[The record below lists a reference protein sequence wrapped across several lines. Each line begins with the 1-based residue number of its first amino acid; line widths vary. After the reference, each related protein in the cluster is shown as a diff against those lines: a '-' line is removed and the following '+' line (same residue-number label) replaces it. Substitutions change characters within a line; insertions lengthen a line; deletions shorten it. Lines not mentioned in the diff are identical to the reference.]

1 MCHGKYFMK
10 FSVKMKLENA
20 PLSVN
25 LAIEEVSDSVL
36 YIKLMELGFSNNSI
50 FQLVRRAP
58 FNGPFTI
65 KNHKSQIILRKE
77 DTTFITVSE
86 LA

>member
-1 MCHGKYFMK
+1 MK
-10 FSVKMKLENA
+10 FAGKMKLENA